1 MSRSSPVMFGNFFPH
16 LRPRIL
22 VLFSLFSGVQG
33 DCGPPPV
40 LKYAR
45 TYDPIKSVYKPRES
59 VFYECLPGYRQDM
72 SKPFIAHCSSDKG
85 WNPLEEFCERGCEA
99 PRETRFSVV
108 TDTFLSFYPVG
119 TVVPY
124 VCHRSAYVIPGHP
137 ERTASTCFS
146 NYTWSSVPVF
156 CKGQSCGDP
165 GTPDNGDRILM
176 DFLLKAKVNFMCNEG
191 YELIGSPT
199 IQCLSRS
206 FSNNTVVWK
215 PKPPICFRPTCPPP
229 PEIKNGTYTRGKN
242 GTFPLNSNV
251 TYICD
256 LGFSLSGD
264 DLLHCI
270 TEDNK
275 TGIWRGSVPEC
286 KAQCPTPVLPPH
298 TSLREGILEASYP
311 VGTALRLKCITGYE
325 PISGIMPRITCRDSS
340 TWSNL
345 PTPCQG
351 KRCPVPRF
359 ENGRIVDSVDL
370 RLGEEI
376 TLGCDYG
383 FRVIGGNTRRCI
395 LKDGKVVWDKDVPFC
410 ERIPCARPAVIPN
423 GRYDPSPTDS
433 YDAGWAVTYRCDA
446 DYTLIGNSTITC
458 VVAKNGVDGE
468 WNWPSP
474 ECKIVKCYRPT
485 IPNGKVASVYQHTY
499 TYQNKLPIECNPGY
513 SLVGSSII
521 ECDADSQWK
530 PAGPWCSETP
540 TTSKPTKHP
549 TPAVPSTPPIPP
561 RPGTPKEEI
570 TLATVPPI
578 TTQTTPKDESA
589 TVPPV
594 TTETAPKDDSGSN
607 KAIGIAVGA
616 VISIIVLAALIFA
629 AVKWSHRKGKAN
641 THPGSTDNYH
651 VVAAKDVALQEK

>member
-1 MSRSSPVMFGNFFPH
+1 MPERPLMALGRTPQLMGGAVGSRHRQITPGLSFAGKPLLKPTCPPRDFRDQSLSPVPYAVLRPYSWRLEYSFFERKNKMSRSPPVMFRNFFPH

-40 LKYAR
+40 LKY
-45 TYDPIKSVYKPRES
+45 TYTFDPIKSVYKPREA
-59 VFYECLPGYRQDM
+59 VVYTCLPGYRQDN
-72 SKPFIAHCSSDKG
+72 SKPFIAYCSSDKG
-85 WNPLEEFCERGCEA
+85 WNTLEEFCE
-99 PRETRFSVV
+99 
-108 TDTFLSFYPVG
+108 L
-119 TVVPY
+119 VPY

-165 GTPDNGDRILM
+165 GTPDNGDRIIPM

-229 PEIKNGTYTRGKN
+229 PEIKNGNYTRGKN

-275 TGIWRGSVPEC
+275 TGIWRESVPEC
-286 KAQCPTPVLPPH
+286 KA
-298 TSLREGILEASYP
+298 
-311 VGTALRLKCITGYE
+311 
-325 PISGIMPRITCRDSS
+325 
-340 TWSNL
+340 
-345 PTPCQG
+345 
-351 KRCPVPRF
+351 
-359 ENGRIVDSVDL
+359 
-370 RLGEEI
+370 
-376 TLGCDYG
+376 
-383 FRVIGGNTRRCI
+383 
-395 LKDGKVVWDKDVPFC
+395 
-410 ERIPCARPAVIPN
+410 
-423 GRYDPSPTDS
+423 
-433 YDAGWAVTYRCDA
+433 
-446 DYTLIGNSTITC
+446 
-458 VVAKNGVDGE
+458 
-468 WNWPSP
+468 
-474 ECKIVKCYRPT
+474 
-485 IPNGKVASVYQHTY
+485 
-499 TYQNKLPIECNPGY
+499 
-513 SLVGSSII
+513 
-521 ECDADSQWK
+521 
-530 PAGPWCSETP
+530 P
-540 TTSKPTKHP
+540 TTSKPTKYP

-561 RPGTPKEEI
+561 RPGTPKEDI
-570 TLATVPPI
+570 TV
-578 TTQTTPKDESA
+578 A

-594 TTETAPKDDSGSN
+594 TTETVLKDVPESS

-641 THPGSTDNYH
+641 TYPGSTDNYH
-651 VVAAKDVALQEK
+651 VVAEKDVALQEKLKD